1 MSQTETNETAEP
13 ADAFVDESIF
23 CVDCGLEFI
32 HTAAEQSFFAKMK
45 YTNKPKRC
53 VPCRKARKEGGASAS
68 SSTRDP
74 APTDGEEF
82 YDIVCSSCGRPDR
95 VPFAPTP
102 GRDVFCHGCHL
113 ARVKGARGNG
123 GGGGGGNGGGGKRA
137 KRDGCPARK

>member
-13 ADAFVDESIF
+13 ASTFTDESIF

-32 HTAAEQSFFAKMK
+32 HTAAEQSFFKKMH

-53 VPCRKARKEGGASAS
+53 VPCRKARKEGGASAP

-74 APTDGEEF
+74 APIDGDEF
-82 YDIVCSSCGRPDR
+82 YDIVCSACGKSDR

-102 GRDVFCHGCHL
+102 GRDVFCHSCHL
-113 ARVKGARGNG
+113 ARVKGARGQ
-123 GGGGGGNGGGGKRA
+123 GGGKPRGG